1 MCALGMHEYVRGCAG
16 VGSAGA
22 ITPSGVR
29 FAPTAPCVPT
39 PSAPIHAVAKRVF
52 EVVGWGVEKHNAH
65 ELQVAE
71 A

>member
-39 PSAPIHAVAKRVF
+39 PIAPIHAVAKRVF
-52 EVVGWGVEKHNAH
+52 EVVGWGVEKQTSHVT
-65 ELQVAE
+65 EV
-71 A
+71 